1 MKKVAWQS
9 RTKQD
14 LVIEVWDHLG
24 NPPVGEAVLQQVMRV
39 LRDRFSDGAVDSPAA
54 IARTLIDAGAELRH
68 PEVLE
73 FDARWREH
81 ASRQRAAK
89 TPAPLFDLENEWSL
103 QTGAAWIG
111 ELGKLRLDAAQGNDR
126 KAVKR
131 LEDLARETRQHALTL
146 AASRALSPR
155 KIAAAAEIAEWLTI
169 WLQTPQLFQTWLD
182 LRQQSAE
189 FRAKF
194 GNEIFATSRG
204 PTSETLK

>member
-1 MKKVAWQS
+1 MV
-9 RTKQD
+9 
-14 LVIEVWDHLG
+14 EVWDDLG
-24 NPPVGEAVLQQVMRV
+24 NPPVGAAVLQQVMRA
-39 LRDRFSDGAVDSPAA
+39 LREKFSEGAVDSPAA

-73 FDARWREH
+73 FDAKWREH
-81 ASRQRAAK
+81 ATQERAENA
-89 TPAPLFDLENEWSL
+89 PAPFFDLENEWSL
-103 QTGAAWIG
+103 QTGVAWMR
-111 ELGKLRLDAAQGNDR
+111 ELEKLRLEAAEGNDR

-146 AASRALSPR
+146 AASRALNSAQD
-155 KIAAAAEIAEWLTI
+155 AAAAEIAEWLTI

-194 GNEIFATSRG
+194 GKSALLS
-204 PTSETLK
+204 